1 MRRVLLLVAAAAAL
15 AASAATANDS
25 FPETIPLPN
34 GWMPEGIAIEGT
46 TFYAG
51 SRANGAVYRGD
62 LRTGEGSILV
72 PGVEGR
78 VATGLKFNNGLLFV
92 SGAST
97 GRAWVYDADTGD
109 QLREYVFATPTLTSP
124 TFINDV
130 VVTDAG
136 AFFTDSNRA
145 VIYKVPLALDGTPAT
160 TFETIPLTGEYQHVP
175 GFNLNGID
183 ATPDGTTLIAV
194 QSSTGKLFT
203 IDPETGVT
211 NEIDLGGATVIN
223 GDGILLHDGLLYV
236 VRNRNNEIA
245 VVELSP
251 DLSSGTIARTITDP
265 DFDVPTTV
273 ARLGSRLYLP
283 NARFTTPPTPTTPYN
298 IVQVRR

>member
-1 MRRVLLLVAAAAAL
+1 MRSILLLLAAAAVL
-15 AASAATANDS
+15 AAPAATANDS

-51 SRANGAVYRGD
+51 SRANGAVYRGN

-72 PGVEGR
+72 PGVSGR
-78 VATGLKFNNGLLFV
+78 VATGLKFNKGLLFV

-97 GRAWVYDADTGD
+97 GKAWVYDADTGA
-109 QLREYVFATPTLTSP
+109 QLHEYVFATPP
-124 TFINDV
+124 GTFINDV
-130 VVTDAG
+130 VVTNDG
-136 AFFTDSNRA
+136 AYFTDSNRA
-145 VIYKVPLALDGTPAT
+145 VLYKVPLAPNGTPAA
-160 TFETIPLTGEYQHVP
+160 TFETIPLSGEYQHIA

-183 ATPDGTTLIAV
+183 ATPDGTTLLAV
-194 QSSTGKLFT
+194 HSTLGKLYT
-203 IDPETGVT
+203 IDPETGVAG
-211 NEIDLGGATVIN
+211 EIDLGGATVTN

-236 VRNRNNEIA
+236 VRNRDNEIA
-245 VVELSP
+245 VVQLSP
-251 DLSSGTIARTITDP
+251 DLSSGTIVGTITDS

-273 ARLGSRLYLP
+273 ARFGSRLYLP
-283 NARFTTPPTPTTPYN
+283 NARFTTPPTPSTPYN

>member
-1 MRRVLLLVAAAAAL
+1 MRPILLLLAAAAVL
-15 AASAATANDS
+15 AAPAATANDS

-72 PGVEGR
+72 PGVAGR
-78 VATGLKFNNGLLFV
+78 VATGLKFNEGLLFV

-97 GRAWVYDADTGD
+97 GKAWVYDADTGA
-109 QLREYVFATPTLTSP
+109 QLREYVFATPP
-124 TFINDV
+124 GTFINDV
-130 VVTDAG
+130 VVTDAA

-145 VIYKVPLALDGTPAT
+145 VLYKVPLALDGTPAT
-160 TFETIPLTGEYQHVP
+160 TFETIPLSGEYQHVS

-194 QSSTGKLFT
+194 QSSTGKLYT
-203 IDPETGVT
+203 IDPGTGVAD
-211 NEIDLGGATVIN
+211 EIDLGGATVTN

-236 VRNRNNEIA
+236 VRNFNNEIA

-251 DLSSGTIARTITDP
+251 DLSSGSIVGTITDP

-273 ARLGSRLYLP
+273 ARFGSRLYLP
-283 NARFTTPPTPTTPYN
+283 NARFSTPPTPSTTYD

>member
-1 MRRVLLLVAAAAAL
+1 MSRVLLLLAAAAAL

-25 FPETIPLPN
+25 FPATIPLPN
-34 GWMPEGIAIEGT
+34 GWLPEGIAIEGK

-51 SRANGAVYRGD
+51 SRANGAVYQGD

-97 GRAWVYDADTGD
+97 GRAWVYDADTGE
-109 QLREYVFATPTLTSP
+109 QLREYVFATTPP
-124 TFINDV
+124 GTFINDV
-130 VVTDAG
+130 VVTKAG
-136 AFFTDSNRA
+136 AFFTDSNRP
-145 VIYKVPLALDGTPAT
+145 VLYKVPLTASGTPAPPDET
-160 TFETIPLTGEYQHVP
+160 QTIPLSGDYQHIV

-183 ATPDGTTLIAV
+183 ATPDGKALIAV
-194 QSSTGKLFT
+194 HSSLGKLYT
-203 IDPETGVT
+203 IDPETGVAT
-211 NEIDLGGATVIN
+211 EIDLGGATVTN
-223 GDGILLHDGLLYV
+223 GDGILLHGNTLYV

-245 VVELSP
+245 VVQLAP
-251 DLSSGTIARTITDP
+251 NLSSGAIVGTITDS

-273 ARLGSRLYLP
+273 ARFGSRLYLP
-283 NARFTTPPTPTTPYN
+283 NARFTTPPTPSTRYD
-298 IVQVRR
+298 IVQVRA

>member
-1 MRRVLLLVAAAAAL
+1 MRRLLLLLAAAAAL

-34 GWMPEGIAIEGT
+34 GWLPEGIEIEGN

-78 VATGLKFNNGLLFV
+78 VATGLKFNKGLLFV

-97 GRAWVYDADTGD
+97 GKAWVYDADTGA
-109 QLREYVFATPTLTSP
+109 QLREYVFATPP
-124 TFINDV
+124 GTFINDV
-130 VVTDAG
+130 VVTTAG

-145 VIYKVPLALDGTPAT
+145 VLYKVPLALDGTPAT
-160 TFETIPLTGEYQHVP
+160 TFETIPLSGEYEHVS

-183 ATPDGTTLIAV
+183 ATPDGTTLLAV
-194 QSSTGKLFT
+194 HSMLGKLYT
-203 IDPETGVT
+203 IDPGTGVAD
-211 NEIDLGGATVIN
+211 EIDLGGATVTN

-236 VRNRNNEIA
+236 VRNFNNEIA

-251 DLSSGTIARTITDP
+251 DLSSGAIADTITDP

-273 ARLGSRLYLP
+273 ARFGSRLYLP
-283 NARFTTPPTPTTPYN
+283 NARFTTPPTPTTPYD

>member
-1 MRRVLLLVAAAAAL
+1 MRRVLLLLLAAATL
-15 AASAATANDS
+15 SVSAATASDS

-51 SRANGAVYRGD
+51 SRANGAVYSGD
-62 LRTGEGSILV
+62 LRTGQGSILV
-72 PGVEGR
+72 PGAEGR
-78 VATGLKFNNGLLFV
+78 VATGLKFDNGLLFV

-97 GRAWVYDADTGD
+97 GRAWVYDADTGEE
-109 QLREYVFATPTLTSP
+109 LREYVFATPP
-124 TFINDV
+124 GTFINDV
-130 VVTDAG
+130 VVTTAG
-136 AFFTDSNRA
+136 AFFTDSNRP
-145 VIYKVPLALDGTPAT
+145 VLYKVPLAPNGTPAA
-160 TFETIPLTGEYQHVP
+160 TFETIALTGDYQHMP

-183 ATPDGTTLIAV
+183 ATPDGKTLIVV
-194 QSSTGKLFT
+194 QSGTGKLFT
-203 IDPETGVT
+203 VDPETGVT
-211 NEIDLGGATVIN
+211 NEIDLGGATVTN

-251 DLSSGTIARTITDP
+251 DLSSGTIVRTITDP

-273 ARLGSRLYLP
+273 ARFGSRLYLP
-283 NARFTTPPTPTTPYN
+283 NARFTTPPTPTTPYD
-298 IVQVRR
+298 IVQVRA

>member
-1 MRRVLLLVAAAAAL
+1 MRRILLFLAAAAAL
-15 AASAATANDS
+15 AASAASANDS

-34 GWMPEGIAIEGT
+34 GWLPEGIAIEGT

-51 SRANGAVYRGD
+51 SRANGAVYSGD

-72 PGVEGR
+72 AGVPGR

-109 QLREYVFATPTLTSP
+109 QLREYVFATTPP
-124 TFINDV
+124 ATFINDV
-130 VVTDAG
+130 VVTNAG

-145 VIYKVPLALDGTPAT
+145 VLYKVPLAPNGTPAEM
-160 TFETIPLTGEYQHVP
+160 FETIPLTGEYQHVS

-183 ATPDGTTLIAV
+183 ATPNGKTLIAV

-203 IDPETGVT
+203 IDPETGIT
-211 NEIDLGGATVIN
+211 NEIDLGGATVTN
-223 GDGILLHDGLLYV
+223 GDGILLHGNTLYV

-245 VVELSP
+245 VIGLAP
-251 DLSSGTIARTITDP
+251 DLSSGAIVGTITDP
-265 DFDVPTTV
+265 DFDVPTTL
-273 ARLGSRLYLP
+273 ARHGSRLYLP
-283 NARFTTPPTPTTPYN
+283 NARFTTPPTPSTPYN
-298 IVQVRR
+298 IVQVQR